1 MKRFLAVIL
10 LVACVAT
17 SFAQAKGGKNL
28 SRFDSRK
35 YHFGF
40 ALAGNQSSF
49 FLTRTAN
56 FSFNDSILG
65 IDLKPQAGFNLSIIA
80 SFNPI
85 KNINLRFAPG
95 LAFQDR
101 TLSYRLLRSNGTVNV
116 QDKPISSVWLEI
128 PLIVKFRTD
137 RSGNMDAYGIFG
149 AKYARDMQS
158 QKDVSL
164 TSSTLVKI
172 KNTDYCIEAG
182 GGLDFYLP
190 YFKLALEFKT
200 SIGLR
205 NLLINDNTIYS
216 NAISQLR
223 SRSFVF
229 SITFEG

>member
-1 MKRFLAVIL
+1 MKRVLALLIL
-10 LVACVAT
+10 VLGIT
-17 SFAQAKGGKNL
+17 SVFAQAKGGKNL

-40 ALAGNQSSF
+40 ALAGNQTSF
-49 FLTRTAN
+49 YLKRTAD
-56 FSFNDSILG
+56 FSFKDSILG
-65 IDLKPQAGFNLSIIA
+65 IDLVPQAGFNLSIIA

-85 KNINLRFAPG
+85 KNVNLRFVPG

-101 TLSYRLLRSNGTVNV
+101 TLSYRILRANGSVNV
-116 QDKPISSVWLEI
+116 QDKPISSVWLEL
-128 PLIVKFRTD
+128 PLLCKFRTD
-137 RSGNMDAYGIFG
+137 RSGNMDAYALFG
-149 AKYARDMQS
+149 GKYARDMQS

-182 GGLDFYLP
+182 GGLDIYLP

-200 SIGLR
+200 SMGLR
-205 NLLINDNTIYS
+205 NLIIKDNTIYS
-216 NAISQLR
+216 NAIDQLR

>member
-1 MKRFLAVIL
+1 MKRVLVLLIL
-10 LVACVAT
+10 VLGIT
-17 SFAQAKGGKNL
+17 SAHAQAKGGKNL

-49 FLTRTAN
+49 FLTRTPN

-65 IDLKPQAGFNLSIIA
+65 IDLVPQAGFNLSIIA

-85 KNINLRFAPG
+85 KNVNLRFVPG

-101 TLSYRLLRSNGTVNV
+101 TLSYRILRANGSVNV

-128 PLIVKFRTD
+128 PFICKFRTD

-158 QKDVSL
+158 QKDVNQ

-205 NLLINDNTIYS
+205 NLIIKDNTIYS
-216 NAISQLR
+216 NAIDQLR